1 MKRRM
6 YGTDYRPL
14 FWTTIVLLCLGLIYF
29 VNFSNK
35 TTETHRILSI
45 DKVEATS
52 GDSEGFYTDVYY
64 QVSTDRGA
72 YRIKLSGFNA
82 APECA
87 GIKKDSSYVLTTRGI
102 RFPFLGYYPAIIE
115 ARK

>member
-1 MKRRM
+1 M